1 MFEELPLDRIPRE
14 ARVVIQIFG
23 YAPSSPS
30 GSTGALERADLPS
43 ASTTSARA
51 QSERVSGCPHQP
63 LQRRGCNTAA
73 CSSAAAYQH
82 GGSLHVHSSHQS
94 VVIRQQQQQQQPSS
108 LGTPTRGRRP
118 ANVASAFAAIGNAGD
133 QSSSAA
139 ASAPLRRIRLAVTA
153 ISLFDSFSYV
163 LEQYLISSRRQL
175 NLTCIQV

>member
-1 MFEELPLDRIPRE
+1 M
-14 ARVVIQIFG
+14 VIQIFG

-43 ASTTSARA
+43 ASTTSTSARA

-63 LQRRGCNTAA
+63 LQRRSCNTAA

-94 VVIRQQQQQQQPSS
+94 VVIRQHQQQPSS

-118 ANVASAFAAIGNAGD
+118 ANVASAVAAIGNAGD
-133 QSSSAA
+133 LSSSAA

-163 LEQYLISSRRQL
+163 LEQYLISSRR
-175 NLTCIQV
+175 